1 MSPPDRNTPDKTAP
15 DRNTADRNERPIPSD
30 VQGGRE
36 ASGKGHGLRQPHD
49 EQRIDQA
56 LGDIGLADQGAAI
69 EDDLRDRRS
78 NGTPSGR
85 GERTE
90 RDRADE
96 RR

>member
-1 MSPPDRNTPDKTAP
+1 MSAPDRNTPD
-15 DRNTADRNERPIPSD
+15 RNSSDTNERPIPSD

-36 ASGKGHGLRQPHD
+36 ASGKHHGLRQPHD

-56 LGDIGLADQGAAI
+56 LDDVGLVDQGAAI